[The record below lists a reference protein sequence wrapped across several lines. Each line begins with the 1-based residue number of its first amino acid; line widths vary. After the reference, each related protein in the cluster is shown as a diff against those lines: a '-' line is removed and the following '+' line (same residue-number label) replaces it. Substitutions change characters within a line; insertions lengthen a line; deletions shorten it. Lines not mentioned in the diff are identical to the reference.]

1 MLTAH
6 LACLLAASALSQ
18 SSDFG
23 GDRRDVMPAT
33 LVVHAAAWPQP
44 EATPAEKPGGTDRLE
59 EIVGPSEP
67 ELLASGLQFTEG
79 PVWVPAKNSQPG
91 YLLFSDIPAD
101 TIYRLDPPKKGEIGK
116 PEVIRKPSGKSNG
129 LILDREG
136 RLVICEH
143 AGRVIRLETN
153 GDVTVLAEKWED
165 KRLNSPN
172 DLCVGKDGSIFFTDP
187 PYGLGGPLGF
197 ARESETKIRGV
208 YRIDPQGKLHLVID
222 DLETPNGIALSPD
235 NTTLYV
241 GNHGKGVVWSYAVK
255 ADGTVGEGKVFAELR
270 AGQRRAGADG
280 VRTDREGNVYVGA
293 GRSGVHVLDPKGELI
308 GIIGLPRG
316 ATNLCFGGDDG
327 RTLFVVAGDSV
338 YSLRVKIAGSGM

>member
-1 MLTAH
+1 MLTAPT
-6 LACLLAASALSQ
+6 ACLLVSTVLAQ
-18 SSDFG
+18 TSDFG

-33 LVVHAAAWPQP
+33 LVVAAARPQP
-44 EATPAEKPGGTDRLE
+44 EPAPAQKPAAGDRLDQV
-59 EIVGPSEP
+59 VGPSEP
-67 ELLASGLQFTEG
+67 ELLASGLKFTEG
-79 PVWVPAKNSQPG
+79 PVWVPARDGQPG

-101 TIYRLDPPKKGEIGK
+101 TIYRLDMPKGGETSEPK
-116 PEVIRKPSGKSNG
+116 VFRSPSGKSNG

-136 RLVICEH
+136 RLVVCEH
-143 AGRVIRLETN
+143 AGRVVRIEKN

-165 KRLNSPN
+165 KKLNSPN
-172 DLCVGKDGSIFFTDP
+172 DLCVGADGSVFFTDP

-197 ARESETKIRGV
+197 ARESETGFSGV
-208 YRIDPQGKLHLVID
+208 YRIDPQGKLHLLVK

-235 NTTLYV
+235 NKTLYV
-241 GNHGKGVVWSYAVK
+241 GNHGKGVVWSYPVNP
-255 ADGTVGEGKVFAELR
+255 DGTVGKGKVFAELK

-280 VRTDREGNVYVGA
+280 VRTDRDGNVYVGA
-293 GRSGVHVLDPKGELI
+293 GRSGVQVLDPKGDLI

-338 YSLRVKIAGSGM
+338 YRLRVKVPGAGM